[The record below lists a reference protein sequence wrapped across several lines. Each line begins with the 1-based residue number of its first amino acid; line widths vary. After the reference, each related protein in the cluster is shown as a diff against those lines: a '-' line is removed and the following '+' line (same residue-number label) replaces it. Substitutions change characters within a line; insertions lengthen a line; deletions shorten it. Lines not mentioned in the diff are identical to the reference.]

1 MAAAACL
8 RLAAP
13 AVESVCRSK
22 HIDGSGALERR
33 FRVSDNERFRQ
44 VRQEGAS
51 YAHPLLILSCLRND
65 ADVSRCGFTVT
76 KRIGKAVERNRARR
90 RIREAVRNLWDLV
103 QPGWDLIW
111 IARPGINEV
120 SFAELQDAC
129 ARLLRRARLLK
140 E

>member
-1 MAAAACL
+1 
-8 RLAAP
+8 
-13 AVESVCRSK
+13 
-22 HIDGSGALERR
+22 LERR
-33 FRVSDNERFRQ
+33 FRVSDKERFRQ

-51 YAHPLLILSCLRND
+51 HAHPLLVLSCVRND
-65 ADVSRCGFTVT
+65 LDVSRCGFTVS

-111 IARPGINEV
+111 IARPGINEA
-120 SFAELQDAC
+120 SFADLQDAC